1 VITLK
6 WPLARVTHGVAVQ
19 VAFQSEGTQT
29 GRAVEGSNVGV
40 CLLVLAQ
47 VTFVSKSLGTDVARV
62 RSFFQ
67 MQGAVPFKKGFQ
79 SEGHRAAGA
88 FEWSF
93 SRVDAVVLLEP
104 GSMWKGLTA
113 VGALVGH
120 PSTAPN
126 TFTAVQSQF
135 FGVSLTLLMIR
146 CNTFIS
152 GGVLDILVQCTTFF
166 GFLFIMLLIL
176 RMNTI
181 VDAIIEVFSLCIYG
195 LITFIF

>member
-1 VITLK
+1 MITLK

-40 CLLVLAQ
+40 CLLALAQ

-135 FGVSLTLLMIR
+135 RCQSHLADDQVQHFHFGGRPGHPCPMYH
-146 CNTFIS
+146 
-152 GGVLDILVQCTTFF
+152 
-166 GFLFIMLLIL
+166 FLWVPFHHVADSSNEHY
-176 RMNTI
+176 RRR
-181 VDAIIEVFSLCIYG
+181 YY
-195 LITFIF
+195 